1 MTPAIRLGGEQP
13 GSDGARPRAAVA
25 RVRRGSL
32 ELNSVST
39 RMLSTTGR
47 GRPAILLHGWMDNAE
62 TWLDVL
68 GRLAEAER
76 PSIAYD
82 QPGFGAAPRLSAGNV
97 LDQLVEFAAAAVE
110 WVAAEAGEKVVVA
123 GNSLGGWVALRLAA
137 RPDLPLAGV
146 VPISPAGL
154 RMAPL
159 FFTMDRI
166 PAVRR
171 IIGLPAPVPPGAIRS
186 VVGRIYRNVAFGD
199 PAAAPPTAVERFV
212 RGVGID
218 RPLIA
223 ERLEY
228 AKRLRDDLADPFDG
242 ARIDVPVH
250 VIWGDRDRLT
260 LPAGAADLA
269 ELVPSARIEMLAG
282 VGHTPQV
289 EAPDAVVAAI
299 EGLARG

>member
-13 GSDGARPRAAVA
+13 SSDGAGPPPHSA

-32 ELNSVST
+32 ELNT
-39 RMLSTTGR
+39 IPTKMLSTSGR

-76 PSIAYD
+76 PAIAYD
-82 QPGFGAAPRLSAGNV
+82 QPGFGAAPPLREGNV
-97 LDQLVEFAAAAVE
+97 LDQLVDFAAAAVE
-110 WVAAEAGEKVVVA
+110 WVAAASGERVIVA

-137 RPDLPLAGV
+137 RGGLPLAGV
-146 VPISPAGL
+146 VPISPAGI

-171 IIGLPAPVPPGAIRS
+171 IIGLPAPVPPAAVRT
-186 VVGRIYRNVAFGD
+186 VVGRLYRTLGFGD
-199 PAAAPPTAVERFV
+199 PAAAPEPAVERFV
-212 RGVGID
+212 RGVGLD
-218 RPLIA
+218 RPVIA
-223 ERLEY
+223 ERLSY
-228 AKRLRDDLADPFDG
+228 AKRLRADLVEPFD
-242 ARIDVPVH
+242 ATRIEVPVH

-260 LPAGAADLA
+260 MPDGAAELA
-269 ELVPSARIEMLAG
+269 ELVPHARIEMLAG

-299 EGLARG
+299 EGLTGA

>member
-13 GSDGARPRAAVA
+13 RSDGAGPPAHSA

-32 ELNSVST
+32 ELNSIST
-39 RMLSTTGR
+39 KMLSTSGR

-76 PSIAYD
+76 PAIAYD
-82 QPGFGAAPRLSAGNV
+82 QPGFGAAPPLRDGSV
-97 LDQLVEFAAAAVE
+97 LDQLVEFAAALVE
-110 WVAAEAGEKVVVA
+110 WVAAESGERVIIA

-137 RPDLPLAGV
+137 RRGVPLAGV
-146 VPISPAGL
+146 VPISPAGI

-171 IIGLPAPVPPGAIRS
+171 IIGLPAPVPPAAVRT
-186 VVGRIYRNVAFGD
+186 VVGRLYRTLGFGD
-199 PAAAPPTAVERFV
+199 PAAAPGPAVERFV
-212 RGVGID
+212 RGVGFD
-218 RPLIA
+218 RAVIA
-223 ERLEY
+223 ERLAY
-228 AKRLRDDLADPFDG
+228 AKRLRDDLAEPFDSG
-242 ARIDVPVH
+242 RIEVPVH

-260 LPAGAADLA
+260 VPDGAAELA
-269 ELVPSARIEMLAG
+269 ELIPHARIEMLAG
-282 VGHTPQV
+282 VGHTPQA

-299 EGLARG
+299 QGLAAA

>member
-13 GSDGARPRAAVA
+13 AAERAVPPAAAA
-25 RVRRGSL
+25 RVKRGSL
-32 ELNSVST
+32 ELNSIST
-39 RMLSTTGR
+39 KMLSTAGR
-47 GRPAILLHGWMDNAE
+47 GRPVILLHGWMDNAE

-76 PSIAYD
+76 PAVAYD
-82 QPGFGAAPRLSAGNV
+82 QPGFGVAPALNGDNV

-110 WVAAEAGEKVVVA
+110 WVAAETGEDVVVA

-137 RPDLPLAGV
+137 LGDLPLAGV
-146 VPISPAGL
+146 VPVSPAGI

-171 IIGLPAPVPPGAIRS
+171 LIGLPAPVPPAAIRS
-186 VVGRIYRNVAFGD
+186 VVARVYRSVAFGD
-199 PAAAPPTAVERFV
+199 PAAVPDPVVERFT
-212 RGVGID
+212 RGVGVD
-218 RPLIA
+218 RPVIA

-228 AKRLRDDLADPFDG
+228 AKRLRADLAAPFDG
-242 ARIDVPVH
+242 ERIEVPVH

-260 LPAGAADLA
+260 LPEGAAELA
-269 ELVPSARIEMLAG
+269 ELIPHARIEMLAG
-282 VGHTPQV
+282 VGHSPQV
-289 EAPDAVVAAI
+289 ETPDIVVAAI
-299 EGLARG
+299 DKLAAD